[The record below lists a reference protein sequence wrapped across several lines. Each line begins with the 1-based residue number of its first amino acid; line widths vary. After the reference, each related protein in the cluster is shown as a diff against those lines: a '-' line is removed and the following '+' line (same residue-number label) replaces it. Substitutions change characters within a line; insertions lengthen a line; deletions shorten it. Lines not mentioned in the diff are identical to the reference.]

1 MLLEPVG
8 RALEEVSAPEILPV
22 PVAGHRALLCH
33 AVAESRIVM
42 PPCATSDVLPD
53 QYVTIEIFDAGVR
66 RCTSVNSR
74 GEATKI
80 W

>member
-1 MLLEPVG
+1 MEGLLLAQVCKVLG
-8 RALEEVSAPEILPV
+8 GICSRVRGG
-22 PVAGHRALLCH
+22 AGGWSPSP
-33 AVAESRIVM
+33 AVAESLIVR

-53 QYVTIEIFDAGVR
+53 QYVTIEIFDAGMR
-66 RCTSVNSR
+66 RCTSMNSR